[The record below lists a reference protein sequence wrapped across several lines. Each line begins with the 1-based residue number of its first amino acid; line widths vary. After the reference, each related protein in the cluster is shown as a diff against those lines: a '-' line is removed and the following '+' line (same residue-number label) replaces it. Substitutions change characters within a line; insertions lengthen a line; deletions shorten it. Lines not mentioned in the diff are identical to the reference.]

1 MDEEYDCIVLG
12 TGLTECILS
21 GMLSVSGK
29 KVLHMDRNKYYGGES
44 ASLTPLKELF
54 QKFGLP
60 DPDETYG
67 RERDWNVDLIPKF
80 IMANGQLVKLLIHTG
95 VTRYLEFK
103 SVEGSYVMG
112 KSGKISKVPADEKEA
127 LTSDLMGIFEKRRFK
142 NFLVFV
148 QDFDEADPKTWK
160 DIDPKTTTM
169 AELFKKHSLDENTCD
184 FVGHALALF
193 RDDEYLQRPCMEAI
207 KRIKLYSDS
216 LARYGKSP
224 YLYPLYGLGELP
236 QGFARLSAIYGG
248 TYMLD
253 KPIDE
258 IVFENG
264 KAVGVKSGGE
274 TARCK
279 QVYCDPTYCP
289 DKVKK
294 VGQVVRCIC
303 LLDHPVPNTKDALS
317 TQIIIPQKQ
326 VNRKSD
332 IYVTMV
338 SYTHQVA
345 SKNWFVAMVSTNV
358 ETANPEHEIQP
369 GVALLGPV
377 KQKFLQISDVYA
389 PNEDGV
395 DSGLL
400 ISKSYD
406 ATSHFETTCKDVLDI
421 FKRGTGEEFD
431 FSKVKHTLED
441 QE

>member
-1 MDEEYDCIVLG
+1 
-12 TGLTECILS
+12 
-21 GMLSVSGK
+21 
-29 KVLHMDRNKYYGGES
+29 
-44 ASLTPLKELF
+44 
-54 QKFGLP
+54 
-60 DPDETYG
+60 
-67 RERDWNVDLIPKF
+67 
-80 IMANGQLVKLLIHTG
+80 
-95 VTRYLEFK
+95 
-103 SVEGSYVMG
+103 MG
-112 KSGKISKVPADEKEA
+112 A
-127 LTSDLMGIFEKRRFK
+127 
-142 NFLVFV
+142 
-148 QDFDEADPKTWK
+148 
-160 DIDPKTTTM
+160 TTM
-169 AELFKKHSLDENTCD
+169 AEVYKKFGLDENTSD

-193 RDDEYLQRPCMEAI
+193 RNDDYLKEPCGEAI

-253 KPIDE
+253 KPI
-258 IVFENG
+258 
-264 KAVGVKSGGE
+264 
-274 TARCK
+274 
-279 QVYCDPTYCP
+279 
-289 DKVKK
+289 
-294 VGQVVRCIC
+294 
-303 LLDHPVPNTKDALS
+303 PNTKDALS

-369 GVALLGPV
+369 GVALLGPI

-389 PNEDGV
+389 PLEDGV
-395 DSGLL
+395 GSQHF